1 MSTDATTL
9 PLRDSLL
16 DDPADLARRG
26 TPSGNGGASRD
37 EHTGALERTRRDTAI
52 GVSVLI
58 WIGACVLLIVLAAA
72 DRPSFLSSSS
82 HYGFF
87 PHWLAGPLGG
97 VWPGF
102 TRSPRATKLLL
113 TVALVTMYAAYV
125 VGLRYVPLLRARWTI
140 AAIVAVHAILL
151 LSPPLSLTD
160 VFNYINYGRMGV
172 LHGLDPY
179 TTIPALGP
187 HGDPSYSLSNWH
199 QLLTPYGP
207 LFTLITYAVVP
218 LGIAGSLWMFKGLLM
233 VLSLATILLVWR
245 CARLLGR
252 DPVAAIVLV
261 GLNPLILVWGLGGD
275 HNDFFMMF
283 CITLA
288 FYLLLRARAPGISP
302 GVGVASEAVPASA
315 SGVSMQAGPGASM
328 QAGSTPSMEA
338 GPGASMPAG
347 STPSMEAGPGAS
359 MQAGSTPSMEA
370 GPGASMPA
378 GSTPSMEAGPGAS
391 MQAGLSGWLWP
402 LAPAELGAGVALAA
416 AIALKASAAILVPVI
431 LAGLFRAPRR
441 LAQVA
446 LGLLGGGIVLGVCS
460 VVVFGMHLP
469 DLGAQG
475 RLVIPMGLPNL
486 LGLLLGQGGETETM
500 RGLLSLVLVGA
511 VAGCCAMAWRRRDA
525 LTASGWATMALLL
538 TLSWVLPWY
547 VLWVLPLAALSS
559 SRALRTTALV
569 FGAYLLITW
578 MPLATGLDNA
588 LGIRPTTT
596 PLGQQHQRYVH
607 GLLE

>member
-16 DDPADLARRG
+16 DGPDIARKGELSLGRG
-26 TPSGNGGASRD
+26 NSHTSGERVGVR
-37 EHTGALERTRRDTAI
+37 ERTRRDAAI
-52 GVSVLI
+52 GASVLI
-58 WIGACVLLIVLAAA
+58 WIGVCVLVIVLAAA
-72 DRPSFLSSSS
+72 DRPSFLSSPS

-87 PHWLAGPLGG
+87 PHWMAGPLGG
-97 VWPGF
+97 LWPWF
-102 TRSPRATKLLL
+102 TRSPSAVKSLL
-113 TVALVTMYAAYV
+113 TGALVTMYAAYLL
-125 VGLRYVPLLRARWTI
+125 GLKYVPTLRARWTI
-140 AAIVAVHAILL
+140 ATVVGVHVILL

-160 VFNYINYGRMGV
+160 VFNYINYGRMGM

-187 HGDPSYSLSNWH
+187 HSDPSYALSNWH

-233 VLSLATILLVWR
+233 VLSLATILLVWK

-288 FYLLLRARAPGISP
+288 FYLLLRARVPGISP
-302 GVGVASEAVPASA
+302 DLEVP
-315 SGVSMQAGPGASM
+315 VDR
-328 QAGSTPSMEA
+328 GSRS
-338 GPGASMPAG
+338 
-347 STPSMEAGPGAS
+347 
-359 MQAGSTPSMEA
+359 
-370 GPGASMPA
+370 
-378 GSTPSMEAGPGAS
+378 
-391 MQAGLSGWLWP
+391 WLLP
-402 LAPAELGAGVALAA
+402 LAPLELGAGVALAA
-416 AIALKASAAILVPVI
+416 AIAMKASAAILLPVI
-431 LAGLFRAPRR
+431 LMGLLRVPRR
-441 LAQVA
+441 LVQVA
-446 LGLLGGGIVLGVCS
+446 LGLVVGGIVLGACTVAA
-460 VVVFGMHLP
+460 FGMHLP

-486 LGLLLGQGGETETM
+486 LGLALGQGGETETM
-500 RGLLSLVLVGA
+500 RTLLSAVLVA
-511 VAGCCAMAWRRRDA
+511 TVLGCGVLAWRRRDV

-547 VLWVLPLAALSS
+547 VLWVLPLAALSR
-559 SRALRTTALV
+559 SRALRTSALAL
-569 FGAYLLITW
+569 GAYLLLTW
-578 MPLATGLDNA
+578 MPLATAIDNA

-596 PLGQQHQRYVH
+596 SLGQQHQRYVH
-607 GLLE
+607 GLLD

>member
-1 MSTDATTL
+1 MSTDATTF
-9 PLRDSLL
+9 PLRDTLL
-16 DDPADLARRG
+16 DDPADVARRG
-26 TPSGNGGASRD
+26 TSSSKASASKRGRAGAQ
-37 EHTGALERTRRDTAI
+37 ARTRRETAI
-52 GVSVLI
+52 GAAALV
-58 WIGACVLLIVLAAA
+58 WIGMCVLLIVLAAA
-72 DRPSFLSSSS
+72 DRPSFLSSPS

-97 VWPGF
+97 LWPWF
-102 TRSPRATKLLL
+102 TRSPRATKALL
-113 TVALVTMYAAYV
+113 TGALVTMYAAYV
-125 VGLRYVPLLRARWTI
+125 VGLRYVPLLRARWAIATI
-140 AAIVAVHAILL
+140 VGVHAILL

-160 VFNYINYGRMGV
+160 VFNYINYGRMGM

-187 HGDPSYSLSNWH
+187 HSDPSYALSNWH

-218 LGIAGSLWMFKGLLM
+218 LGLAGSLWTFKALLM

-252 DPVAAIVLV
+252 DPVAAIALV

-302 GVGVASEAVPASA
+302 ELPSTQTLPVPAPA
-315 SGVSMQAGPGASM
+315 AGAPGDPLAALA
-328 QAGSTPSMEA
+328 AGIDRSETFP
-338 GPGASMPAG
+338 PAHRVLW
-347 STPSMEAGPGAS
+347 ARVRA
-359 MQAGSTPSMEA
+359 
-370 GPGASMPA
+370 
-378 GSTPSMEAGPGAS
+378 
-391 MQAGLSGWLWP
+391 WLWP
-402 LAPAELGAGVALAA
+402 PAAPELAAGVALAA

-431 LAGLFRAPRR
+431 LAGLLRAPRR
-441 LAQVA
+441 LAQVV
-446 LGLLGGGIVLGVCS
+446 LGLIAGAIVLAVCT
-460 VVVFGMHLP
+460 VVAFGMHLP

-475 RLVIPMGLPNL
+475 HLVIPMGLPNL
-486 LGLLLGQGGETETM
+486 LGLVLGQGGVTETM
-500 RGLLSLVLVGA
+500 RSLLSVVLVLV
-511 VAGCCAMAWRRRDA
+511 VLGCSVLAWRRRDA

-538 TLSWVLPWY
+538 TLTWVLPWY
-547 VLWVLPLAALSS
+547 VLWVLPLAALSR
-559 SRALRTTALV
+559 SRALRTTVVV
-569 FGAYLLITW
+569 FGAYLLLTW

-596 PLGQQHQRYVH
+596 LLGQQHQRYVR
-607 GLLE
+607 GLLN

>member
-1 MSTDATTL
+1 MSTDATTF

-16 DDPADLARRG
+16 DDPTDLERRG
-26 TPSGNGGASRD
+26 SSTGKQRVSAGRRVGAR
-37 EHTGALERTRRDTAI
+37 ERTRIDTAI
-52 GVSVLI
+52 GASVLI
-58 WIGACVLLIVLAAA
+58 WIGICVLLIVLAAA
-72 DRPSFLSSSS
+72 DRPSFLSSPS
-82 HYGFF
+82 HVGFF

-97 VWPGF
+97 LWPWL
-102 TRSPRATKLLL
+102 TRSPRTIKLLL
-113 TVALVTMYAAYV
+113 TGALVTMYVAYV
-125 VGLRYVPLLRARWTI
+125 VGLKYVPLLRARWAVATI
-140 AAIVAVHAILL
+140 VGVHVILL

-160 VFNYINYGRMGV
+160 VFNYINYGRMGM

-187 HGDPSYSLSNWH
+187 HSDPSYALSNWH

-218 LGIAGSLWMFKGLLM
+218 LGLAGSLWTFKGLLM
-233 VLSLATILLVWR
+233 ALSLATILLVWR

-302 GVGVASEAVPASA
+302 EIPSTQTSSVQVSTAGGDPLATLAAGIDGSET
-315 SGVSMQAGPGASM
+315 
-328 QAGSTPSMEA
+328 STPAHRELWA
-338 GPGASMPAG
+338 RVHR
-347 STPSMEAGPGAS
+347 
-359 MQAGSTPSMEA
+359 
-370 GPGASMPA
+370 
-378 GSTPSMEAGPGAS
+378 
-391 MQAGLSGWLWP
+391 WLWP
-402 LAPAELGAGVALAA
+402 LAAPELGAGVALAA

-431 LAGLFRAPRR
+431 LAGLLRAPRR
-441 LAQVA
+441 LVQVA
-446 LGLLGGGIVLGVCS
+446 LGLLAGGIVLGVCT
-460 VVVFGMHLP
+460 VVAFGAHLP

-475 RLVIPMGLPNL
+475 RLVIPMGVPNL
-486 LGLLLGQGGETETM
+486 LGLVLGQGGLTETM
-500 RGLLSLVLVGA
+500 RSVLSVVLVLA
-511 VAGCCAMAWRRRDA
+511 VLGCSVLAWRRRDA
-525 LTASGWATMALLL
+525 LSASGWATMALLL

-547 VLWVLPLAALSS
+547 VLWVLPLAALSR

-569 FGAYLLITW
+569 FGAYLLLTW
-578 MPLATGLDNA
+578 MPLATAMDNA

-596 PLGQQHQRYVH
+596 TLGQQNQRYVR
-607 GLLE
+607 GLLD

>member
-1 MSTDATTL
+1 MSTDATIF

-16 DDPADLARRG
+16 GDPAALERHAPAGKESASKGGRAGRR
-26 TPSGNGGASRD
+26 
-37 EHTGALERTRRDTAI
+37 ERTRRETVI
-52 GVSVLI
+52 GASVLI
-58 WIGACVLLIVLAAA
+58 WIGLCVLLIVLAAA
-72 DRPSFLSSSS
+72 DRPSFLSSPS

-97 VWPGF
+97 LWPWF

-113 TVALVTMYAAYV
+113 TGALVTMYVAYV
-125 VGLRYVPLLRARWTI
+125 VGLRYVPLLRARWAIATI
-140 AAIVAVHAILL
+140 VGVHVILL

-172 LHGLDPY
+172 LHGLNPY

-187 HGDPSYSLSNWH
+187 HSDPSYALSNWH

-218 LGIAGSLWMFKGLLM
+218 LGLAGSLWTFKGLLM

-283 CITLA
+283 CITLV
-288 FYLLLRARAPGISP
+288 FYLLLRARAPGISLGFP
-302 GVGVASEAVPASA
+302 STRIPTAASTQIHAVAPRQIPAMASTQIPSEQTPTAVAVAGTLEDPLAALAAGMVDSDTAPPTRRSLRVRMSA
-315 SGVSMQAGPGASM
+315 
-328 QAGSTPSMEA
+328 
-338 GPGASMPAG
+338 
-347 STPSMEAGPGAS
+347 
-359 MQAGSTPSMEA
+359 
-370 GPGASMPA
+370 
-378 GSTPSMEAGPGAS
+378 
-391 MQAGLSGWLWP
+391 WLWP
-402 LAPAELGAGVALAA
+402 LAAPELAAGVALAA

-431 LAGLFRAPRR
+431 LAGLLRAPRR
-441 LAQVA
+441 LVQVA
-446 LGLLGGGIVLGVCS
+446 LGLLAGGIVLGACT
-460 VVVFGMHLP
+460 VVAFGMHLP

-486 LGLLLGQGGETETM
+486 LGLVLGQGGETETM
-500 RGLLSLVLVGA
+500 RNLLSVVLVAA
-511 VAGCCAMAWRRRDA
+511 VAGCSVLAWRRRDA

-547 VLWVLPLAALSS
+547 VLWVLPLAALSR
-559 SRALRTTALV
+559 SRALRTTTLV
-569 FGAYLLITW
+569 FGAYLLLTW

-596 PLGQQHQRYVH
+596 SLGQQHQRYVR
-607 GLLE
+607 GLLN

>member
-16 DDPADLARRG
+16 DDPADLARTG
-26 TPSGNGGASRD
+26 TPSGKSASKGERSGAR
-37 EHTGALERTRRDTAI
+37 ERTRRDTAI

-97 VWPGF
+97 LWPGF

-113 TVALVTMYAAYV
+113 TVALVTMYVAYV
-125 VGLRYVPLLRARWTI
+125 VGLRYLPLLRARWTI
-140 AAIVAVHAILL
+140 ATIVAVHAILL

-160 VFNYINYGRMGV
+160 VFNYINYGRMGM

-218 LGIAGSLWMFKGLLM
+218 LGIAGSLWTFKGLLM

-252 DPVAAIVLV
+252 SGRDSIRAIVLV

-302 GVGVASEAVPASA
+302 GVGVASEAVPA
-315 SGVSMQAGPGASM
+315 GP
-328 QAGSTPSMEA
+328 
-338 GPGASMPAG
+338 
-347 STPSMEAGPGAS
+347 
-359 MQAGSTPSMEA
+359 
-370 GPGASMPA
+370 
-378 GSTPSMEAGPGAS
+378 
-391 MQAGLSGWLWP
+391 SGWLWP
-402 LAPAELGAGVALAA
+402 LAPAELGTGVALAA
-416 AIALKASAAILVPVI
+416 AIALKASAAVLVPVI

-460 VVVFGMHLP
+460 VVAFGMHLP

>member
-1 MSTDATTL
+1 LGGPVVTGPPSGMSTDATTF

-16 DDPADLARRG
+16 DDPADVARRG
-26 TPSGNGGASRD
+26 TSSRRASASKRERVD
-37 EHTGALERTRRDTAI
+37 AQARTRRETAI
-52 GVSVLI
+52 GAAVLI
-58 WIGACVLLIVLAAA
+58 WIGMCVLLIVLAAA
-72 DRPSFLSSSS
+72 DRPSFLSSPS

-97 VWPGF
+97 LWPWL
-102 TRSPRATKLLL
+102 TRSPRATKALL
-113 TVALVTMYAAYV
+113 TGALVTMYAAYV
-125 VGLRYVPLLRARWTI
+125 VGLRYVPLLRARWAIATI
-140 AAIVAVHAILL
+140 VGVHVILL

-160 VFNYINYGRMGV
+160 VFNYINYGRMGM

-187 HGDPSYSLSNWH
+187 HGDPSYALSNWH

-218 LGIAGSLWMFKGLLM
+218 LGLAGSLWTFKALLM

-288 FYLLLRARAPGISP
+288 FYLLLRAGAPGVSP
-302 GVGVASEAVPASA
+302 GVGVLREA
-315 SGVSMQAGPGASM
+315 
-328 QAGSTPSMEA
+328 TPRRLRA
-338 GPGASMPAG
+338 
-347 STPSMEAGPGAS
+347 
-359 MQAGSTPSMEA
+359 
-370 GPGASMPA
+370 
-378 GSTPSMEAGPGAS
+378 
-391 MQAGLSGWLWP
+391 WLWP
-402 LAPAELGAGVALAA
+402 LAAPELGAGAALAA

-431 LAGLFRAPRR
+431 LVGLLRAPRR
-441 LAQVA
+441 LVQVV
-446 LGLLGGGIVLGVCS
+446 LGLIAGGIVLGVCT
-460 VVVFGMHLP
+460 VIAFGMHLP
-469 DLGAQG
+469 DLGAQSH
-475 RLVIPMGLPNL
+475 LVIPMGLPNL
-486 LGLLLGQGGETETM
+486 LGLVLGQGGVTETM
-500 RGLLSLVLVGA
+500 RSLLNVMLVLAVG
-511 VAGCCAMAWRRRDA
+511 GCGVLAWHRRDA

-538 TLSWVLPWY
+538 MLTWVLPWY
-547 VLWVLPLAALSS
+547 VLWVLPLAALSR
-559 SRALRTTALV
+559 SRALRTTVVV
-569 FGAYLLITW
+569 FGAYLLLTW

-596 PLGQQHQRYVH
+596 LLGQQDQRYVR
-607 GLLE
+607 GLLD

>member
-1 MSTDATTL
+1 MSTDATTF
-9 PLRDSLL
+9 PLRDTLL
-16 DDPADLARRG
+16 DDPADVARRG
-26 TPSGNGGASRD
+26 TSSRGASASKRERAD
-37 EHTGALERTRRDTAI
+37 SQARTRREMAI
-52 GVSVLI
+52 GAGVLI
-58 WIGACVLLIVLAAA
+58 WIGMCVLLIVLAAA
-72 DRPSFLSSSS
+72 DRPSFLSSPS
-82 HYGFF
+82 HVGFF

-97 VWPGF
+97 LWPWL
-102 TRSPRATKLLL
+102 TRSPRTIKALL
-113 TVALVTMYAAYV
+113 TAALVTMYAAYV
-125 VGLRYVPLLRARWTI
+125 VGLRYVPLLRARWAIATI
-140 AAIVAVHAILL
+140 VGVHAILL

-160 VFNYINYGRMGV
+160 VFNYINYGRMGM

-187 HGDPSYSLSNWH
+187 HGDPSYALSNWH

-218 LGIAGSLWMFKGLLM
+218 LGLAGSLWTFKALLI

-302 GVGVASEAVPASA
+302 ELPSTQTLPVPAA
-315 SGVSMQAGPGASM
+315 AVGAPGDPLAVLAAGIDRSETFP
-328 QAGSTPSMEA
+328 
-338 GPGASMPAG
+338 PAHRVLW
-347 STPSMEAGPGAS
+347 ARVRA
-359 MQAGSTPSMEA
+359 
-370 GPGASMPA
+370 
-378 GSTPSMEAGPGAS
+378 
-391 MQAGLSGWLWP
+391 WLWP
-402 LAPAELGAGVALAA
+402 LAAPELAAGVALAA

-431 LAGLFRAPRR
+431 LAGLLRAPRR
-441 LAQVA
+441 LVQVV
-446 LGLLGGGIVLGVCS
+446 LGLIAGAVVLAVCT
-460 VVVFGMHLP
+460 VVAFGMHLP

-475 RLVIPMGLPNL
+475 HLVIPMGLPNL
-486 LGLLLGQGGETETM
+486 LGLVLGQGGVTETM
-500 RGLLSLVLVGA
+500 RSLLSVVLVLV
-511 VAGCCAMAWRRRDA
+511 VLGCSVLAWRRRDA

-538 TLSWVLPWY
+538 TLTWVLPWY
-547 VLWVLPLAALSS
+547 VLWVLPLAALSR
-559 SRALRTTALV
+559 SRALRTTVVV
-569 FGAYLLITW
+569 FGAYMLLTW

-596 PLGQQHQRYVH
+596 LLGQQHQRYVR
-607 GLLE
+607 GLLN

>member
-1 MSTDATTL
+1 MSTDATTF

-16 DDPADLARRG
+16 DDPADLTRRG
-26 TPSGNGGASRD
+26 ASAGRQSASKGERVGAR
-37 EHTGALERTRRDTAI
+37 ERTRRDTAI
-52 GVSVLI
+52 GASVLI
-58 WIGACVLLIVLAAA
+58 WIGLCVLLIVLAAA
-72 DRPSFLSSSS
+72 DRPSFLSSPS

-97 VWPGF
+97 LWPWF
-102 TRSPRATKLLL
+102 TRSPRATKALL
-113 TVALVTMYAAYV
+113 TGALVTMYVAYV
-125 VGLRYVPLLRARWTI
+125 AGLRYVPLLRARWAIATI
-140 AAIVAVHAILL
+140 VGVHAILL

-160 VFNYINYGRMGV
+160 VFNYINYGRMGM
-172 LHGLDPY
+172 LHGLNPY

-187 HGDPSYSLSNWH
+187 HSDPSYALSNWH

-218 LGIAGSLWMFKGLLM
+218 LGLAGSLWTFKALLM
-233 VLSLATILLVWR
+233 ALSLATIMLVWR

-302 GVGVASEAVPASA
+302 GVGVAREA
-315 SGVSMQAGPGASM
+315 
-328 QAGSTPSMEA
+328 
-338 GPGASMPAG
+338 MPARL
-347 STPSMEAGPGAS
+347 GA
-359 MQAGSTPSMEA
+359 
-370 GPGASMPA
+370 
-378 GSTPSMEAGPGAS
+378 
-391 MQAGLSGWLWP
+391 WLWP
-402 LAPAELGAGVALAA
+402 LAAPELGVGVALAS

-431 LAGLFRAPRR
+431 LAGLLRAPRR
-441 LAQVA
+441 LVQVV
-446 LGLLGGGIVLGVCS
+446 LGLIVGGIVLGACT
-460 VVVFGMHLP
+460 VVAFGMHLP

-475 RLVIPMGLPNL
+475 RLAIPMGLPNL
-486 LGLLLGQGGETETM
+486 LGLVLGQGGVTETM
-500 RGLLSLVLVGA
+500 RSVLSLVLVLA
-511 VAGCCAMAWRRRDA
+511 VLCCSVFAWRRRDA

-547 VLWVLPLAALSS
+547 VLWVLPLAALSR

-569 FGAYLLITW
+569 FGAYLLLTW
-578 MPLATGLDNA
+578 MPLATAMDNA

-596 PLGQQHQRYVH
+596 LIGQQNQRYVR
-607 GLLE
+607 GLLD

>member
-1 MSTDATTL
+1 MSTDATTF

-16 DDPADLARRG
+16 DEPVAPERRG
-26 TPSGNGGASRD
+26 ASAGRQSASQGERMRVGG
-37 EHTGALERTRRDTAI
+37 RTRRETAI
-52 GVSVLI
+52 GASVLI
-58 WIGACVLLIVLAAA
+58 WIGMCVLLIVLAAA

-97 VWPGF
+97 LWPWF
-102 TRSPRATKLLL
+102 TLSSRATKALL
-113 TVALVTMYAAYV
+113 TGALVTMYVAYV
-125 VGLRYVPLLRARWTI
+125 VGLKYVPLLRARWAIATI
-140 AAIVAVHAILL
+140 VGVHVILL

-160 VFNYINYGRMGV
+160 VFNYINYGRMGM

-187 HGDPSYSLSNWH
+187 HSDPSYALSNWH

-218 LGIAGSLWMFKGLLM
+218 LGLAGSLWMFKGLLM

-302 GVGVASEAVPASA
+302 GVGVASEAMPDRV
-315 SGVSMQAGPGASM
+315 GA
-328 QAGSTPSMEA
+328 
-338 GPGASMPAG
+338 
-347 STPSMEAGPGAS
+347 
-359 MQAGSTPSMEA
+359 
-370 GPGASMPA
+370 
-378 GSTPSMEAGPGAS
+378 
-391 MQAGLSGWLWP
+391 WLWP
-402 LAPAELGAGVALAA
+402 LAGPELGAGVALVA
-416 AIALKASAAILVPVI
+416 AIALKASAAILVPVV
-431 LAGLFRAPRR
+431 LAGLLRAPRR
-441 LAQVA
+441 LVQVA
-446 LGLLGGGIVLGVCS
+446 LGLLAGGIVLGVCT
-460 VVVFGMHLP
+460 VVAFGAHLP

-486 LGLLLGQGGETETM
+486 LGLVLGQGGVTETM
-500 RGLLSLVLVGA
+500 RNLLSVALVLAVVGCG
-511 VAGCCAMAWRRRDA
+511 VLAWRRRDA

-547 VLWVLPLAALSS
+547 VLWVLPLAALSR

-569 FGAYLLITW
+569 LGAYLLLTW
-578 MPLATGLDNA
+578 MPLATAMDNA

-596 PLGQQHQRYVH
+596 LIGQQNQRYVR
-607 GLLE
+607 GLLD

>member
-16 DDPADLARRG
+16 DDPAEVARRG
-26 TPSGNGGASRD
+26 ASSRQASASERERVGAR
-37 EHTGALERTRRDTAI
+37 ARTRRETAI
-52 GVSVLI
+52 GAAALI

-72 DRPSFLSSSS
+72 DRPSFLSSPS

-97 VWPGF
+97 LWPWF

-113 TVALVTMYAAYV
+113 TGALVTMYIAYV
-125 VGLRYVPLLRARWTI
+125 VGLRYVPMLRARWAIATI
-140 AAIVAVHAILL
+140 VGVHAILL

-160 VFNYINYGRMGV
+160 VFNYINYGRMGM
-172 LHGLDPY
+172 LHGLNPY

-187 HGDPSYSLSNWH
+187 HNDPSYALSNWH

-218 LGIAGSLWMFKGLLM
+218 LGLAGSLWTFKGLLM
-233 VLSLATILLVWR
+233 ALSLATILLVWR

-252 DPVAAIVLV
+252 GERDPIRAIVLV

-302 GVGVASEAVPASA
+302 GFPTQTTTTEPTARALDEPLAALAVGMEGPVTSPRARRLLWARVSA
-315 SGVSMQAGPGASM
+315 
-328 QAGSTPSMEA
+328 
-338 GPGASMPAG
+338 
-347 STPSMEAGPGAS
+347 
-359 MQAGSTPSMEA
+359 
-370 GPGASMPA
+370 
-378 GSTPSMEAGPGAS
+378 
-391 MQAGLSGWLWP
+391 WLWP
-402 LAPAELGAGVALAA
+402 LASLELGAGVALAA

-431 LAGLFRAPRR
+431 LAGLLRAPRR
-441 LAQVA
+441 LVQVA
-446 LGLLGGGIVLGVCS
+446 LGLVAGVVVLGVCT
-460 VVVFGMHLP
+460 VAAFGMHLP

-486 LGLLLGQGGETETM
+486 LGLALGQGGVTETL
-500 RGLLSLVLVGA
+500 RNVLSVVLVA
-511 VAGCCAMAWRRRDA
+511 VVAGCGVMAWRRRDA

-547 VLWVLPLAALSS
+547 VLWVLPLAALSR
-559 SRALRTTALV
+559 SRALRTTALA
-569 FGAYLLITW
+569 FGAYLLLTW

-596 PLGQQHQRYVH
+596 LVGQQNQRYVR
-607 GLLE
+607 GLLD

>member
-1 MSTDATTL
+1 MSTDATTF

-16 DDPADLARRG
+16 HEPA
-26 TPSGNGGASRD
+26 
-37 EHTGALERTRRDTAI
+37 ALERRDASAGKQSVAQDGRIDARGRTRREAAI
-52 GVSVLI
+52 GASVLI
-58 WIGACVLLIVLAAA
+58 WIGTCVLLIVLAAA
-72 DRPSFLSSSS
+72 DRPSFLSSPS

-97 VWPGF
+97 LWPWF
-102 TRSPRATKLLL
+102 TRSPRATKSLL
-113 TVALVTMYAAYV
+113 TVALVTMYVAYV
-125 VGLRYVPLLRARWTI
+125 VGLRYVPLLRARWAIATI
-140 AAIVAVHAILL
+140 VGVHLSLL

-160 VFNYINYGRMGV
+160 VFNYMNYGRMGM
-172 LHGLDPY
+172 LHGLNPY

-187 HGDPSYSLSNWH
+187 HSDPSYALSNWH

-218 LGIAGSLWMFKGLLM
+218 LGLAGSLWTFKGLLM

-283 CITLA
+283 CIVLA

-302 GVGVASEAVPASA
+302 EFPSTPAPSVSA
-315 SGVSMQAGPGASM
+315 STAGAPGDPLAALA
-328 QAGSTPSMEA
+328 AGIDRSETFP
-338 GPGASMPAG
+338 PAG
-347 STPSMEAGPGAS
+347 RVLWGRVRA
-359 MQAGSTPSMEA
+359 
-370 GPGASMPA
+370 
-378 GSTPSMEAGPGAS
+378 
-391 MQAGLSGWLWP
+391 WLWP
-402 LAPAELGAGVALAA
+402 PAAPELAAGVALAA
-416 AIALKASAAILVPVI
+416 AIALKASAAILLPVI
-431 LAGLFRAPRR
+431 LAALLRAPRR
-441 LAQVA
+441 LVQVVV
-446 LGLLGGGIVLGVCS
+446 GLIVGGIVLGVCA
-460 VVVFGMHLP
+460 VVAFGLHLP

-486 LGLLLGQGGETETM
+486 LGLVLGQGGETETL
-500 RGLLSLVLVGA
+500 RNLLSVVLVAA
-511 VAGCCAMAWRRRDA
+511 VIGCSVLAWRRRDA

-547 VLWVLPLAALSS
+547 VLWVLPLAALSR
-559 SRALRTTALV
+559 SRALRTTALT
-569 FGAYLLITW
+569 FGAYLLLTW

-596 PLGQQHQRYVH
+596 LLGQQNQRYVR
-607 GLLE
+607 GLLD

>member
-1 MSTDATTL
+1 MSTDATTF

-16 DDPADLARRG
+16 DDPAALERRG
-26 TPSGNGGASRD
+26 ASAGRERASRG
-37 EHTGALERTRRDTAI
+37 ERIGAQERTRRDTVI
-52 GVSVLI
+52 GVAVLV
-58 WIGACVLLIVLAAA
+58 WIGMCVLLIVLAAA
-72 DRPSFLSSSS
+72 DRPSFLSSPS

-97 VWPGF
+97 LWPWF
-102 TRSPRATKLLL
+102 TRSPRATKSLL
-113 TVALVTMYAAYV
+113 TGALVTMYVAYV
-125 VGLRYVPLLRARWTI
+125 VGLRYVPLLRARWAIATI
-140 AAIVAVHAILL
+140 VGVHAILL

-160 VFNYINYGRMGV
+160 VFNYIDYGRMGM

-187 HGDPSYSLSNWH
+187 HDDPSYALSNWH

-218 LGIAGSLWMFKGLLM
+218 LGLAGSLWMFKGLLM

-252 DPVAAIVLV
+252 GGRDSIRAIVLV

-283 CITLA
+283 CIVLA

-302 GVGVASEAVPASA
+302 GVGVAGEA
-315 SGVSMQAGPGASM
+315 
-328 QAGSTPSMEA
+328 
-338 GPGASMPAG
+338 MPARL
-347 STPSMEAGPGAS
+347 GA
-359 MQAGSTPSMEA
+359 
-370 GPGASMPA
+370 
-378 GSTPSMEAGPGAS
+378 
-391 MQAGLSGWLWP
+391 WLLP
-402 LAPAELGAGVALAA
+402 LAPLELGAGVALAA

-431 LAGLFRAPRR
+431 LAGLLRAPRR
-441 LAQVA
+441 LAQVV
-446 LGLLGGGIVLGVCS
+446 LGLLAGGIVLGVCT
-460 VVVFGMHLP
+460 VVAFGAHLP

-486 LGLLLGQGGETETM
+486 LGLVLGQGGVTEAM
-500 RGLLSLVLVGA
+500 RNLLSVALVLA
-511 VAGCCAMAWRRRDA
+511 VLGCCVLAWRRRDA
-525 LTASGWATMALLL
+525 LSASGWATMALLL
-538 TLSWVLPWY
+538 ALTWVLPWY

-559 SRALRTTALV
+559 SRALRATALV
-569 FGAYLLITW
+569 FGAYLLLTW

-596 PLGQQHQRYVH
+596 LVGQQNQRYVR
-607 GLLE
+607 GLLD

>member
-1 MSTDATTL
+1 MSTDATTF

-16 DDPADLARRG
+16 DDPADVARRG
-26 TPSGNGGASRD
+26 TSSRKAS
-37 EHTGALERTRRDTAI
+37 ASKSERACMREPTRRETAI
-52 GVSVLI
+52 GASVLI
-58 WIGACVLLIVLAAA
+58 WIGLCVLLIVLAAA
-72 DRPSFLSSSS
+72 GRPSILSSPS

-97 VWPGF
+97 LCPWF
-102 TRSPRATKLLL
+102 TRSPRTTKALL
-113 TVALVTMYAAYV
+113 TGALVTMYVAYV
-125 VGLRYVPLLRARWTI
+125 VGLRYVPLLRARWAIATI
-140 AAIVAVHAILL
+140 VGVHAILL

-160 VFNYINYGRMGV
+160 VFNYINYGRMGM

-218 LGIAGSLWMFKGLLM
+218 LGLAGSLWTFKALLM

-252 DPVAAIVLV
+252 DPLVAIVLV

-302 GVGVASEAVPASA
+302 EIQSTQTLSVPASTAGA
-315 SGVSMQAGPGASM
+315 SGD
-328 QAGSTPSMEA
+328 
-338 GPGASMPAG
+338 
-347 STPSMEAGPGAS
+347 
-359 MQAGSTPSMEA
+359 
-370 GPGASMPA
+370 
-378 GSTPSMEAGPGAS
+378 
-391 MQAGLSGWLWP
+391 P
-402 LAPAELGAGVALAA
+402 LAALAAGIDGAETFPPAHRVQWARVRAWLLPLAAPELAAGVSLAA
-416 AIALKASAAILVPVI
+416 AIALKASAAILLPVI

-441 LAQVA
+441 LVQVV
-446 LGLLGGGIVLGVCS
+446 LGLLAGAIVLGTCT
-460 VVVFGMHLP
+460 VVAFGMHLP

-486 LGLLLGQGGETETM
+486 LGLVLGQGGVTETM
-500 RGLLSLVLVGA
+500 HGLLSVVLVLV
-511 VAGCCAMAWRRRDA
+511 VLGCSVLAWRRRDA

-538 TLSWVLPWY
+538 TLTWVLPWY
-547 VLWVLPLAALSS
+547 VLWVLPLAALSR
-559 SRALRTTALV
+559 SRALRTTVLV
-569 FGAYLLITW
+569 FGAYLLLTW

-588 LGIRPTTT
+588 LGIRPTKTT
-596 PLGQQHQRYVH
+596 LGQQHQRYVQ
-607 GLLE
+607 GLLD